1 MIQDWLASL
10 KKRMSKGAFWVEVI
24 VALVV
29 GGGIFLGTNEIRGRG
44 YLKLNDGKG
53 YLMAQE
59 LKHHDFLHL
68 RQKVNY
74 GTNMVTHTNVV
85 IIGADEWDIQ
95 RFGWPLQD
103 DTVAE
108 ILAKIASYNPAAIAL
123 DLYRDMPVPKRGDL
137 IHHLNEVLTNNA
149 NIITISQIDL
159 EEPELTIKA
168 PKILEGDAVRVGE
181 NSFANDPDLKI
192 RRGMLYFYSDAG
204 IHASLATVM
213 ASRLI
218 GKNWW
223 ELLVPAPGPILKIPS
238 LPLQSLGLTNGQQIA
253 MAVTQKTTRGESS
266 ETDSTGV
273 IRFSASDHSLQY
285 SDEGE
290 VIPSTNIVELADSS
304 DVDDPNG
311 DIQAVSLTAADGVL
325 SIDTRMVGVA
335 LPPGD
340 WFPEVIGTEY
350 EFSYLLDTDNDPSTG
365 SRVEGVEGLGADLV
379 VRLVCK
385 VDETVNVE
393 SGTVFRPA
401 SENGATNE
409 IVMPDFPF
417 GSVRDDMSELKIG
430 KALFTNFDGNRGP
443 YSGADPGGY
452 TFSMDYRGAKSDQ
465 FPRFTV
471 RSLMGEENSKD
482 GDEASPCCESGQ
494 CHCSVRRED
503 IEGKLVLFGAVAS
516 SLKDYYPMPHDD
528 RERLLATHAM
538 ATDQLLRSYYNGD
551 EVTQYWTQSGESWWI
566 AFWSFMGVI
575 LGFAVRENPGM
586 RLLILA
592 PIMLVGLWAY
602 TWWQFYNNQLWLPL
616 IPPALAMFGSAVL
629 MVFYLFL
636 TEGRQK
642 KAISGM
648 FSTMVSPEVLKYLQE
663 ESGSLKLAGERR
675 EATMF
680 FSDVAGFTTISEK
693 LNAEQLAAVLNEYLT
708 PMSDI
713 IINYGGYIDKYEG
726 DAIMADYGVPIWGD
740 EDPHSHA
747 WKCCWAA
754 IEQQQ
759 KIVPLGAELKE
770 KYDVEIGARMGINTG
785 FVSAGNMGSTQK
797 MQYTVMGDAVN
808 QAARFEPACKI
819 FGVLIMIGQSTYEM
833 AGDKIETRKLGLLV
847 AKGKKQAVGVYE
859 LLAKKGELDE
869 TMTKLVQK
877 FEAAWVI
884 YAQGKF
890 MEAKA
895 GFEECLTIV
904 PDDEPSRTYVEQCD
918 HFANN
923 PPPEGWAGE
932 WIQLTK

>member
-1 MIQDWLASL
+1 MTTIQESVAAL
-10 KKRMSKGAFWVEVI
+10 KKRISKGAFWVEVA

-29 GGGIFLGTNEIRGRG
+29 GGGIFWAINEVRA
-44 YLKLNDGKG
+44 KG

-59 LKHHDFLHL
+59 LQHHDYLHL
-68 RQKVNY
+68 RQGSNS
-74 GTNMVTHTNVV
+74 GANMVATHTNIV
-85 IIGADEWDIQ
+85 IIGADERDIQ
-95 RFGWPLQD
+95 QFGWPLED
-103 DTVAE
+103 DLVAR
-108 ILAKIASYNPAAIAL
+108 ILEKIVSYDPAVVSL

-137 IHHLNEVLTNNA
+137 VHHLNRVLTNNA
-149 NIITISQIDL
+149 NIISISEVNL
-159 EEPELTIKA
+159 EEPDLTIKA
-168 PKILEGDAVRVGE
+168 PLVLRGDSTRVGE
-181 NSFANDPDLKI
+181 NSFPTDPDRMI
-192 RRGMLYFYSDAG
+192 RRGMLYFNSDAG
-204 IHASLATVM
+204 IHPALATLM
-213 ASRLI
+213 ASRFM

-223 ELLVPAPGPILKIPS
+223 ELLAPAPGPILKIQ
-238 LPLQSLGLTNGQQIA
+238 LPLQNIGLTNGQQVA
-253 MAVTQKTTRGESS
+253 MVVLQKSTRDNES
-266 ETDSTGV
+266 EYDATGV
-273 IRFSASDHSLQY
+273 LNFTASTNTLQY
-285 SDEGE
+285 SEAGE
-290 VIPSTNIVELADSS
+290 VIPSTNVVELLDSGGIG
-304 DVDDPNG
+304 DANG
-311 DIQAVSLTAADGVL
+311 DIDSVKVTASDGVL
-325 SIDTRMVGVA
+325 TIDTLVKGMA

-340 WFPEVIGTEY
+340 WHPELTGTEY
-350 EFSYLLDTDNDPSTG
+350 DFSWLIDVDNNASTGIKAEGIGGFGADVVARIVSKVGEKEVGTVIRPSTG
-365 SRVEGVEGLGADLV
+365 G
-379 VRLVCK
+379 
-385 VDETVNVE
+385 
-393 SGTVFRPA
+393 
-401 SENGATNE
+401 GATNE
-409 IVMPDFPF
+409 ILMADFPF
-417 GSVRDDMSELKIG
+417 GSVTEDQTDLKIG
-430 KALFTNFDGNRGP
+430 KALFRSFDGDRGP
-443 YSGADPGGY
+443 YSGTDAGGF
-452 TFSMDYRGAKSDQ
+452 TFRLDYRGERPDQ
-465 FPRFTV
+465 FPRYTI
-471 RSLMGEENSKD
+471 RALMGLNKEKETEK
-482 GDEASPCCESGQ
+482 GEEASASKAND
-494 CHCSVRRED
+494 VKLIAKED
-503 IEGKLVLFGAVAS
+503 IKGKVVFFGAVAS
-516 SLKDYYPMPHDD
+516 SLKDYFPMPHDD

-538 ATDQLLRSYYNGD
+538 ATDQLLRSYYNGA
-551 EVTQYWTQSGESWWI
+551 EATLYWTRSGEARWI
-566 AFWSFMGVI
+566 AFWSFMGVL
-575 LGFAVRENPGM
+575 LGFAVRENPGI

-592 PIMLVGLWAY
+592 PIMLISLLAY
-602 TWWQFYNNQLWLPL
+602 TWWQFYSNQLWLPL

-754 IEQQQ
+754 VEQQE
-759 KIVPLGAELKE
+759 KLVPLGAELKE

-833 AGDKIETRKLGLLV
+833 AKDKIEVRKLGLLV

-869 TMTKLVQK
+869 TMAKLVQK
-877 FEAAWVI
+877 FEAAWEI
-884 YAQGKF
+884 YAQGRF
-890 MEAKA
+890 AEAKA
-895 GFEECLTIV
+895 GFEECLTII
-904 PDDEPSRTYVEQCD
+904 PDDEPSKTYAEQCD
-918 HFANN
+918 LFAAT
-923 PPPEGWAGE
+923 PPPEAWVGE